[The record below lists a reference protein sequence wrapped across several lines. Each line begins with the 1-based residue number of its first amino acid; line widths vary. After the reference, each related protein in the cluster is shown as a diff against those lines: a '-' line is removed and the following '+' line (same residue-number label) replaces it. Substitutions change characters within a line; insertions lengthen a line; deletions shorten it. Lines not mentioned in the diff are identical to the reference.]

1 LVGPETDDGHHRWY
15 FSLNNR
21 RLWIFKRCRE
31 EGLLNN
37 NQILVRVR
45 EPKSQSEIDR
55 YTLDKCAVEAKMMRE
70 PNTRNKN
77 RTSTNQGTD
86 IVNDQDDGTNVK
98 VDVTRPIDNKFTAGN
113 SVDDDE
119 NDSSDCSNDS
129 SDFDIVNSL
138 SNRFSALH

>member
-86 IVNDQDDGTNVK
+86 IVNYK
-98 VDVTRPIDNKFTAGN
+98 A
-113 SVDDDE
+113 
-119 NDSSDCSNDS
+119 
-129 SDFDIVNSL
+129 
-138 SNRFSALH
+138 NRQ